1 MLNIYY
7 KPQFIRQIKKLSPAA
22 QDEVIEK
29 IELLKHEKNH
39 AALKIHK
46 LHGKLKGTL
55 SFSVNYKDRIVFEY
69 VSKDEISLLV
79 IGNHDVYN

>member
-7 KPQFIRQIKKLSPAA
+7 KPQFIRQLKKLSPDA

-39 AALKIHK
+39 SALKVHK
-46 LHGKLKGTL
+46 LHGKLRGTL

-79 IGNHDVYN
+79 IGNHDIYS